1 MDQVGNQL
9 FNHVVL
15 LLQEL
20 LSHVA
25 TSHLRSHNQGIT
37 GTTNTMQQL
46 ALMYEI
52 WRQKLQATIAKAQM
66 HASQHQKVLPM
77 LESTTGVANWRR

>member
-1 MDQVGNQL
+1 MTSLLNQL
-9 FNHVVL
+9 YDSVVH

-37 GTTNTMQQL
+37 GTTHLMEHL
-46 ALMYEI
+46 ASMYEM
-52 WRQKLQATIAKAQM
+52 WREKLQASIASAQM
-66 HASQHQKVLPM
+66 HATQHQKVIPM
-77 LESTTGVANWRR
+77 IESTTGIANWRR